1 MIAQPQHTP
10 SLARWLRVALVVLLV
25 GFASMQAP
33 ASVWAQSP
41 QPSYQVDVTAS
52 ARRIEIGESL
62 ELTLTV
68 EIVGPRPSTHETP
81 RIDAPAGW
89 TVIGPSTSFSSRRT
103 VINGR
108 SDERSTLR
116 ATFRLVPTLPG
127 RFVIPSPTITMSSR
141 RLAGLP
147 VEVEVVEPAGGTSVD
162 EPDLDTPSDGGSL
175 ALAAGPSEP
184 VFLRAIA
191 DRTDVVVGEQ
201 ITVSYYLYFR
211 EAYEMTERTEPQL
224 GDFLRYGLL
233 TDPASTTSTRTRV
246 AGRIYGA
253 RLVDRV
259 ALVPLRTGKLSTG
272 KLAARFNG
280 RRIGA
285 RVLVESNELFVEVRE
300 PPEDGRPLGYRT
312 GDVGRFELRATVQ
325 PRAIPQGGTV
335 AVRVRVEGDGNLPN
349 RLDMPQVP
357 GGEWLEPS
365 VHQQIAAR
373 FGRVGGQRSFDYLL
387 RLRQSGSID
396 LGTLRLPSWD
406 PDGKSY
412 VVTET
417 RLGSVEVEAKA
428 PTPEDVARA
437 RARDGDG
444 GPVAL
449 PRARTT
455 LGSAASS
462 APLRLPLPW
471 LALGLALP
479 PGLVLLGFSLGAT
492 RRMVARWRAS
502 GLEVRRAREAQGAL
516 RKLERR
522 SDDPKERAAAALR
535 ALHASLEARLGRPT
549 RGLVRSE
556 LELALEDAGVEG
568 ELGRELLELVD
579 ACEAARYAP
588 AQEVTSKDVLGQRVH
603 DAIARLGR

>member
-1 MIAQPQHTP
+1 MKGGAVLTP
-10 SLARWLRVALVVLLV
+10 WWRRWLRVLLAFTLVITATSGLE
-25 GFASMQAP
+25 GSA
-33 ASVWAQSP
+33 WAQRR
-41 QPSYQVDVTAS
+41 QPTYQVDVTAS
-52 ARRIEIGESL
+52 TRRIEIGESL
-62 ELTLTV
+62 EITLNV
-68 EIVGPRPSTHETP
+68 EITGPRPSTHETP

-89 TVIGPSTSFSSRRT
+89 QVIGPSTSFSSRKT

-116 ATFRLVPTLPG
+116 ATFRLVPSVPG
-127 RFVIPSPTITMSSR
+127 RFVIPSPTIQMSSR
-141 RLAGLP
+141 ALAGLP
-147 VEVEVVEPAGGTSVD
+147 VEVEVVEPAGGSSVD

-175 ALAAGPSEP
+175 ALATGPTEP

-211 EAYEMTERTEPQL
+211 EAYEMTERTEPQI

-325 PRAIPQGGTV
+325 PRRVPQGGTV
-335 AVRVRVEGDGNLPN
+335 AVQVRVEGDGNLPN

-357 GGEWLEPS
+357 GGEWLDPS

-373 FGRVGGQRSFDYLL
+373 FGRVGGQRTFDYLL
-387 RLRQSGSID
+387 RMRQSGKVE
-396 LGTLRLPSWD
+396 LGVLRLPSWD
-406 PDGKSY
+406 PSTKSY

-417 RLGSVEVEAKA
+417 RLGSVDVEPKA
-428 PTPEDVARA
+428 PTPEEIARA
-437 RARDGDG
+437 RSDPREG

-449 PRARTT
+449 PRPRTT
-455 LGSAASS
+455 LGAAASL
-462 APLRLPLPW
+462 APFRLPLPW
-471 LALGLALP
+471 LGLALALP
-479 PGLVLLGFSLGAT
+479 PALVALGFGLGAA
-492 RRMVARWRAS
+492 RRLRDGMRAS
-502 GLEVRRAREAQGAL
+502 GQEQRRAREALGTL
-516 RKLERR
+516 RKLERQG
-522 SDDPKERAAAALR
+522 DPKERAAGQLR
-535 ALHASLEARLGRPT
+535 ALHAALEAKLGRPT
-549 RGLVRSE
+549 RGLVQRE
-556 LELALEDAGVEG
+556 LEHVLEEAGVEP
-568 ELGRELLELVD
+568 ELGRELVALVD

-588 AQEVTSKDVLGQRVH
+588 READPSVDALSGRVH
-603 DAIARLGR
+603 EAIARLGR